1 MTRCSGNQRRRRT
14 AFAGLPL
21 QAARCCRRLVAG
33 TSNSRICT
41 SGESLQDLL
50 RRQRIAAG
58 LCGTDSTDTSVCAPV
73 LWWCLAN
80 RQTKESN
87 MVSRILVPMMSRVTA
102 GRATRRDVLA
112 ASALGSLS
120 VVVAGLSPVFAAEKP
135 KVGLVMKSLAN
146 EFFKQMQAGAEDY
159 AGKNTAKFSF
169 KAVGMKDERDFAAQV
184 DAVENFVTQKYDVI
198 VVAPADSKAMVTPL
212 AKAVKAGVKVINI
225 DVELD
230 QAAKKAAGID
240 LAFFGP
246 DNRLGAKM
254 AGDALAKALGPGGK
268 VVILEG
274 NPEADNA
281 QQRKKGFMDSVTAGK
296 LQLLDSKT
304 AHWETEEANT
314 LMTNFLTQFRDVQ
327 GVMAAND
334 SMALGVVKALDAA
347 GKSDKIKVVGFD
359 NIPAVQPLIKA
370 GKMLATIEQYG
381 ARMAVIGIEYG
392 LRELAGEKF
401 TGWVKT
407 PVKLITAKE
416 LA

>member
-1 MTRCSGNQRRRRT
+1 MTQNSGM
-14 AFAGLPL
+14 G
-21 QAARCCRRLVAG
+21 AALRS
-33 TSNSRICT
+33 TT
-41 SGESLQDLL
+41 
-50 RRQRIAAG
+50 RRQ
-58 LCGTDSTDTSVCAPV
+58 V
-73 LWWCLAN
+73 L
-80 RQTKESN
+80 
-87 MVSRILVPMMSRVTA
+87 VT
-102 GRATRRDVLA
+102 T
-112 ASALGSLS
+112 ALGS
-120 VVVAGLSPVFAAEKP
+120 VAVLAFGARPIIAADKP

-146 EFFKQMQAGAEDY
+146 EFFKQMAAGAEQY
-159 AGKNTAKFSF
+159 AAKNADKFSF

-184 DAVENFVTQKYDVI
+184 DAVENFVTQKYNVI

-212 AKAVKAGVKVINI
+212 AKAVKAGVAVINI

-230 QAAKKAAGID
+230 QNAKKAAGID

-281 QQRKKGFMDSVTAGK
+281 QQRKKGFDDSVAAGK
-296 LQLLDSKT
+296 LKLLDSKT

-314 LMTNFLTQFRDVQ
+314 LMTNFLTQHHDIQ

-347 GKSDKIKVVGFD
+347 GKSGQIKVVGFD
-359 NIPAVQPLIKA
+359 NIPAVQPLVRS

-381 ARMAVIGIEYG
+381 ADMAALGIEYG
-392 LRELAGEKF
+392 MRQLAGEKF
-401 TGWVKT
+401 TGWIKT
-407 PVKLITAKE
+407 PVKLIMASDLT
-416 LA
+416 

>member
-1 MTRCSGNQRRRRT
+1 MTEHLLIQLAT
-14 AFAGLPL
+14 
-21 QAARCCRRLVAG
+21 
-33 TSNSRICT
+33 
-41 SGESLQDLL
+41 DLEVML
-50 RRQRIAAG
+50 
-58 LCGTDSTDTSVCAPV
+58 
-73 LWWCLAN
+73 
-80 RQTKESN
+80 
-87 MVSRILVPMMSRVTA
+87 
-102 GRATRRDVLA
+102 ATRRRVITAGAWGTLA
-112 ASALGSLS
+112 ALAGSM
-120 VVVAGLSPVFAAEKP
+120 APAFAADKP

-146 EFFKQMQAGAEDY
+146 EFFKQMQAGADEY
-159 AGKNTAKFSF
+159 AAKNTEKFSF

-184 DAVENFVTQKYDVI
+184 DAVENFVTQKFDIIVI
-198 VVAPADSKAMVTPL
+198 APADSKAMVTPL

-246 DNRLGAKM
+246 DNRAGAKL
-254 AGDALAKALGPGGK
+254 AGDALAKALGVGGK

-281 QQRKKGFMDSVTAGK
+281 QQRKKGFMDSVTEGK

-314 LMTNFLTQFRDVQ
+314 LMTNFLTQYRDIQ

-347 GKSDKIKVVGFD
+347 GKSGQIKVVGFD
-359 NIPAVQPLIKA
+359 NIPAVQPLIKS

-381 ARMAVIGIEYG
+381 ARMAVMGIEYG
-392 LRELAGEKF
+392 LRELKGEKF
-401 TGWVKT
+401 KGWVKT
-407 PVKLITAKE
+407 PIKLITAKE
-416 LA
+416 LG

>member
-1 MTRCSGNQRRRRT
+1 MDKQSLNESTVDGHAVRANRRQVLV
-14 AFAGLPL
+14 ACASAGLLAGGVLPAR
-21 QAARCCRRLVAG
+21 AA
-33 TSNSRICT
+33 
-41 SGESLQDLL
+41 
-50 RRQRIAAG
+50 
-58 LCGTDSTDTSVCAPV
+58 
-73 LWWCLAN
+73 
-80 RQTKESN
+80 
-87 MVSRILVPMMSRVTA
+87 
-102 GRATRRDVLA
+102 
-112 ASALGSLS
+112 AL
-120 VVVAGLSPVFAAEKP
+120 P

-159 AGKNTAKFSF
+159 AGKNTDKFSF

-184 DAVENFVTQKYDVI
+184 DAVENFVTQKYDII

-246 DNRLGAKM
+246 DNRAGARL
-254 AGDALAKALGPGGK
+254 AGDALAKALGRGGK

-281 QQRKKGFMDSVTAGK
+281 QQRKRGFMDSVRQGG

-314 LMTNFLTQFRDVQ
+314 LMTNFLTQFHDIQ

-347 GKSDKIKVVGFD
+347 GKSRQIQVVGFD
-359 NIPAVQPLIKA
+359 NIPAVQPLVKS
-370 GKMLATIEQYG
+370 GQMLATIEQYG

-392 LRELAGEKF
+392 LRELKGEKF
-401 TGWVKT
+401 RGWVKT
-407 PVKLITAKE
+407 PVKLVLAKD
-416 LA
+416 LG

>member
-1 MTRCSGNQRRRRT
+1 MNKHSMIDIPAATVGGTTRRR
-14 AFAGLPL
+14 
-21 QAARCCRRLVAG
+21 QVLVAG
-33 TSNSRICT
+33 TWASV
-41 SGESLQDLL
+41 GLL
-50 RRQRIAAG
+50 AGGMAPARAA
-58 LCGTDSTDTSVCAPV
+58 
-73 LWWCLAN
+73 
-80 RQTKESN
+80 
-87 MVSRILVPMMSRVTA
+87 
-102 GRATRRDVLA
+102 
-112 ASALGSLS
+112 AL
-120 VVVAGLSPVFAAEKP
+120 P

-159 AGKNTAKFSF
+159 ASKNTDKFVF

-184 DAVENFVTQKYDVI
+184 DAVENFVTQKYDII

-230 QAAKKAAGID
+230 QAAKKAAGIN

-246 DNRLGAKM
+246 DNRAGARL
-254 AGDALAKALGPGGK
+254 AGDALAKELGPGGK

-281 QQRKKGFMDSVTAGK
+281 QQRKKGFLDAVAKGRLK
-296 LQLLDSKT
+296 LLDSKT

-314 LMTNFLTQFRDVQ
+314 LMTNFLTQYRDIQ

-347 GKSDKIKVVGFD
+347 GKSGQVKVVGFD
-359 NIPAVQPLIKA
+359 NIPAVQPLVRS

-392 LRELAGEKF
+392 LRELKGEKF
-401 TGWVKT
+401 GGWVKT
-407 PVKLITAKE
+407 PVKLILAKD